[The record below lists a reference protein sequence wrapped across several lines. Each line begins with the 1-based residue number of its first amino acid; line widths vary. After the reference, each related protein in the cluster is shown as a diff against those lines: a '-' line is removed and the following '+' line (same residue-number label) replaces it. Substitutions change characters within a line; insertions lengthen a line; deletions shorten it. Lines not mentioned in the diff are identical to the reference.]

1 MVDTLRSLIERHPEW
16 ADLPLTVAR
25 PDGNGVDYIGA
36 AGLVYESVDDG
47 DRVLVFSPN

>member
-1 MVDTLRSLIERHPEW
+1 METLKSLLEKHPEW

-36 AGLVYESVDDG
+36 AGGVYESIDDG
-47 DRVLVFSPN
+47 DRIIVFYPN